1 MGDEMK
7 ISKERREE
15 LKQSIKIKLIQ
26 YPTISCK
33 SMSESM
39 KIDKDFANK
48 LMNEVRAENTA
59 RLRDEVSRMVGK
71 NPAEEIL
78 NIQSELDQAV
88 ELLWTIA
95 EDQNTSNN
103 SRIKAINTITS
114 MRKSQF
120 SMKLDAGIFVKKNS
134 DFNMG
139 DLVRMLKEDDRKQ
152 EIDQKKKIEIS

>member
-1 MGDEMK
+1 MK

-33 SMSESM
+33 NMSESM